1 MFQPVSDADFGRYL
15 TLQRP
20 DQLRLMNNTA
30 QTLPVKAFGNVS
42 QVFEQLESIL
52 LGKRDQLELAMAC
65 MLAKG
70 HLLIEDVPGTGKT
83 TLAQALGVSMG
94 LDWKR
99 VQFTSDLLPAD
110 VVGVSVFNSHSQSFD
125 FRPGPVFT
133 SVLLADEI
141 NRAPPKAQSALLEAM
156 EERQV
161 SVDGNTHPLPDEFF
175 VIATQNP
182 VEQLGAFPL
191 PESQL
196 DRFLVGLA
204 LGYPDPATE
213 RALMEDG
220 DKRSLIANLEPVG
233 SVQQLRQWSEEA
245 NAVHVSESL
254 YDYILALLLRSR
266 ENGNG
271 LSSRAGLNL
280 VRLCKA
286 LAYINQR
293 DHVLPDDVLRAFPAM
308 AGHRLTGRVSTG
320 QAAAMDILN
329 TVPAP

>member
-1 MFQPVSDADFGRYL
+1 
-15 TLQRP
+15 
-20 DQLRLMNNTA
+20 MNNTA
-30 QTLPVKAFGNVS
+30 QTLQVNPYADIS
-42 QVFEQLESIL
+42 QVLEQLESIL
-52 LGKRDQLELAMAC
+52 LGKREQLELAVAC

-94 LDWKR
+94 QDWKR

-110 VVGVSVFNSHSQSFD
+110 VVGVSVFNAQTQVFD

-156 EERQV
+156 EERQI
-161 SVDGNTHPLPDEFF
+161 SVDGNTYTLPDEFF

-182 VEQLGAFPL
+182 VEQLGAYPL

-196 DRFLVGLA
+196 DRFLVGLS
-204 LGYPDPATE
+204 LGHPDPATE
-213 RALMEDG
+213 RALMESG
-220 DKRSLIANLEPVG
+220 DKRMLIANLEPIG
-233 SVQQLRQWSEEA
+233 STELLHQWSA
-245 NAVHVSESL
+245 DAAAVHVSGTL
-254 YDYILALLLRSR
+254 FDYMHALVLRSR
-266 ENGNG
+266 ESGNG

-286 LAYINQR
+286 IAYVDKR
-293 DHVLPDDVLRAFPAM
+293 DHVLPEDVRRAFPAL

-320 QAAAMDILN
+320 NAAAMQILQS
-329 TVPAP
+329 VPSP

>member
-1 MFQPVSDADFGRYL
+1 MK
-15 TLQRP
+15 
-20 DQLRLMNNTA
+20 NNA
-30 QTLPVKAFGNVS
+30 QTLPVSSLGDIS
-42 QVFEQLESIL
+42 QVLEQLETIL
-52 LGKRDQLELAMAC
+52 LGKREQLELAVAC

-94 LDWKR
+94 LDWSR

-110 VVGVSVFNSHSQSFD
+110 IIGVSIFNNNTQQFE
-125 FRPGPVFT
+125 FREGPVFT

-156 EERQV
+156 EERQI
-161 SVDGNTHPLPDEFF
+161 SVDGHTYSLPNEFF

-182 VEQLGAFPL
+182 VEQLGAYPL

-204 LGYPDPATE
+204 LGYPDPAIE
-213 RALMEDG
+213 RQLMASG
-220 DKRSLIANLEPVG
+220 DKRSAIKELKAVANVRQLE
-233 SVQQLRQWSEEA
+233 QWSTDA
-245 NAVHVSESL
+245 DAVHVADNI
-254 YDYILALLLRSR
+254 YDYIQALLLSSR
-266 ENGNG
+266 ESGTG
-271 LSSRAGLNL
+271 LSSRAGLSL

-286 LAYINQR
+286 IAYIDKR
-293 DHVLPDDVLRAFPAM
+293 DHLLPDDVQRVFPAL

-320 QAAAMDILN
+320 RAAALDILHK
-329 TVPAP
+329 VPSP